1 MEHETAG
8 DPMNGLKWTR
18 KTTRKI
24 AQQLQHLNIRVSAKT
39 VGRLLKQLGF
49 RLRVNRKSIESGIKH
64 PPPRKVRD
72 RQFKYIE
79 RMRRAFARRGDPV
92 ISVDTKK
99 KELVGRFKNGG
110 ACWEQEP
117 SAVNDHDFRNDARG
131 IAIPYGLYDPLA
143 NTGFVFVGTS
153 CETPAL
159 AVDAIVSWW
168 KICGSKDYPKA
179 KQLLILA
186 DCGGANSARARAWK
200 YYLQARFCDRYGLTV
215 TVCHY
220 PPGSSKWN
228 PIEHRLF
235 AQISKHWAGKPLE
248 SYETVLNYIAR
259 TQTTTGLHVRA
270 RLTTKPYEK
279 GEKISDRQMS
289 QLHLRRRSSLPDW
302 NYTLGTYK
310 M

>member
-18 KTTRKI
+18 KTTQKI
-24 AQQLQHLNIRVSAKT
+24 AQQLQQLDIRVSAKT
-39 VGRLLKQLGF
+39 VGRLLKQMGF
-49 RLRVNRKSIESGIKH
+49 RLRVNHKSIESGIKH

-72 RQFKYIE
+72 RQFKYID

-117 SAVNDHDFRNDARG
+117 SPVNDHDFRNDARG
-131 IAIPYGLYDPLA
+131 IAIPYGLYDPFA
-143 NTGFVFVGTS
+143 NRGFVVVGTS
-153 CETPAL
+153 YETPAF

-168 KICGSKDYPKA
+168 KISGSKDYPKA

-200 YYLQARFCDRYGLTV
+200 YHLRARLCKHCGLTV

-220 PPGSSKWN
+220 PPGASKWN

-259 TQTTTGLHVRA
+259 TQTTTGLRVRA
-270 RLTTKPYEK
+270 RLTTKQYEK
-279 GEKISDRQMS
+279 GEKISDQQMS
-289 QLHLRRRSSLPDW
+289 QLHLRRRSSSPNW
-302 NYTLGTYK
+302 NYTLST
-310 M
+310 